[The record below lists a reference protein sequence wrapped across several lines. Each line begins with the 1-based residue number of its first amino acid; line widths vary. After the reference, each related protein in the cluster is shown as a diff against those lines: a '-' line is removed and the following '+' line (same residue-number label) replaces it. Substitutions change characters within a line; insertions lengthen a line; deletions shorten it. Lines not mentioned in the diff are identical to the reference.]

1 MSESQFQAIVIK
13 WLRSKGFWVMK
24 CQVPPAPTGT
34 ADVFFCYEGFY
45 GWLECK
51 QSKTSKFQPLQ
62 KEFITKMNDWSWAKV
77 VYPSNWEEIKYELE
91 RLL

>member
-1 MSESQFQAIVIK
+1 MTESQFQAIVIK
-13 WLRSKGFWVMK
+13 WLRAKGFWAMK

-51 QSKTSKFQPLQ
+51 KCKTSKFQPLQ
-62 KEFITKMNDWSWAKV
+62 KEFIAKMDDWSYARV
-77 VYPSNWEEIKYELE
+77 AYPANWEEIKADIE
-91 RLL
+91 RML